1 MGLGEF
7 FTEICSFRAY
17 FRLDGPGIEV
27 DFVLKSN
34 HILLL

>member
-7 FTEICSFRAY
+7 FAEICSFRAH
-17 FRLDGPGIEV
+17 FRLDGPGTEE